1 MKPEITKTNQQE
13 PNIESQGREALIF
26 GAALK
31 TRCGYRLLKMIRER
45 NKNDCKTDKN
55 SKL

>member
-13 PNIESQGREALIF
+13 LNTGIHNFEALLF

-45 NKNDCKTDKN
+45 NKNDSKTNKN
-55 SKL
+55 LKP

>member
-13 PNIESQGREALIF
+13 PNIGSQDFEALLF

-31 TRCGYRLLKMIRER
+31 TRYGYRLLKIIHER
-45 NKNDCKTDKN
+45 NKNDSKTTKT

>member
-13 PNIESQGREALIF
+13 PNIASQGSEALIF
-26 GAALK
+26 GIALK
-31 TRCGYRLLKMIRER
+31 TICDYRLLKMIRER
-45 NKNDCKTDKN
+45 NKNVSKTDKR